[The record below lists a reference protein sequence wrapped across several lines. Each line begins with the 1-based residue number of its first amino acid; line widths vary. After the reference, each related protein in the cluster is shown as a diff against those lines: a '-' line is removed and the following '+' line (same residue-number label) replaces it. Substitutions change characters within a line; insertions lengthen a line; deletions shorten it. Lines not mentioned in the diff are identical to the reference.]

1 MATNNSASAAIQ
13 ANCATPKTDLKLVK
27 TVSKPTMRHGDAIT
41 YTITLINDS
50 DVEATGVK
58 VEDRLPTGLTLVTA
72 TPSQGTFAAGVWNV
86 GTVAARATLTLT
98 LAVTV
103 D

>member
-1 MATNNSASAAIQ
+1 MQKEET
-13 ANCATPKTDLKLVK
+13 TKKGFFGKFKKEKTEV
-27 TVSKPTMRHGDAIT
+27 
-41 YTITLINDS
+41 NDS